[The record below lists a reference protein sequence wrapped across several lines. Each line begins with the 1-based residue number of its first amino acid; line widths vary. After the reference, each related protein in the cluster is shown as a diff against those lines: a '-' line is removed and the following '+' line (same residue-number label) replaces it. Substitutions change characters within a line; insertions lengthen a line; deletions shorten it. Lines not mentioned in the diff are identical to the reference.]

1 MTTPEPLL
9 PPAEPYSPPSTL
21 PPYPPYISERQV
33 DGSHLPESTLEKLHG
48 DDGVII
54 TPPNQTLGPA
64 PLAHGPNYI
73 QSPNDPHVWY
83 PDNRP
88 LPPGSTVPA
97 SYQPNHT
104 PKPADSDDKNAPA
117 DPRDPQHGTNSG
129 PGQLNVNPAD
139 LLKTADSYTEL
150 ANRVA
155 AMSPRVADEVQRVVA
170 THGPM
175 GYPVAVGILRGM
187 VPADQAAT
195 AKAADFGKH
204 AERFTEH
211 AAAYSSRDAEG
222 AANYA
227 GIQYPTV

>member
-1 MTTPEPLL
+1 MT
-9 PPAEPYSPPSTL
+9 
-21 PPYPPYISERQV
+21 
-33 DGSHLPESTLEKLHG
+33 
-48 DDGVII
+48 
-54 TPPNQTLGPA
+54 
-64 PLAHGPNYI
+64 
-73 QSPNDPHVWY
+73 
-83 PDNRP
+83 
-88 LPPGSTVPA
+88 
-97 SYQPNHT
+97 
-104 PKPADSDDKNAPA
+104 
-117 DPRDPQHGTNSG
+117 
-129 PGQLNVNPAD
+129 QLNVQAGTLERMAD
-139 LLKTADSYTEL
+139 QYKDL
-150 ANRVA
+150 AARA
-155 AMSPRVADEVQRVVA
+155 SMIGPRVADEVQRVVA